1 MKPNIMVIGNRKE
14 DTTRE
19 PVNEAAVK
27 EAAFQGSAIPGPD
40 MQQPEVRGSAIPGP
54 DMQQPGVQGPAI
66 PGPDGQH
73 PAERGSAAQE
83 PAIQEPSGRKPFYE
97 KDWGNE
103 RAVLSRLDG
112 KLLADRRLY
121 ARVLYMHKIWCSTL
135 LESFDSEPTLLME
148 PLELI
153 VVDLSVGGIGVICEH
168 EVLVGSILSF
178 KLPLDNIE
186 YEIKC
191 EVVYCF
197 ENSGKYRAGLKLADR
212 NRYFIRHLKIFV
224 ARLTLQ
230 NMLGAEN

>member
-1 MKPNIMVIGNRKE
+1 MKPNIMVIGNRK
-14 DTTRE
+14 DDATRE
-19 PVNEAAVK
+19 PANEPAMQEAALQEPESRVIM
-27 EAAFQGSAIPGPD
+27 EQESAQEP
-40 MQQPEVRGSAIPGP
+40 AL
-54 DMQQPGVQGPAI
+54 QGPAEQQ
-66 PGPDGQH
+66 P
-73 PAERGSAAQE
+73 AAQE
-83 PAIQEPSGRKPFYE
+83 PAIKEPPERKLFYE

-103 RAVLSRLDG
+103 HAVLSRLDG

-135 LESFDSEPTLLME
+135 FESFDSEPTLLMD

-153 VVDLSVGGIGVICEH
+153 VVDLSMGGIGVICEH
-168 EVLVGSILSF
+168 EVPVGAILSF

-212 NRYFIRHLKIFV
+212 NRNFIRHLKILV

-230 NMLGAEN
+230 SMLGAQN

>member
-14 DTTRE
+14 DAARG
-19 PVNEAAVK
+19 PANEAAFH
-27 EAAFQGSAIPGPD
+27 EAASQEPAGQESAVQEPAAQGST
-40 MQQPEVRGSAIPGP
+40 M
-54 DMQQPGVQGPAI
+54 
-66 PGPDGQH
+66 
-73 PAERGSAAQE
+73 QE
-83 PAIQEPSGRKPFYE
+83 PAISGPAEQQPAVQGPVIQEPSERKPFYE

-103 RAVLSRLDG
+103 RTVLSRLDG

-121 ARVLYMHKIWCSTL
+121 ARVLYMHKIRCNAL
-135 LESFDSEPTLLME
+135 FDSFDSEPTLLMD
-148 PLELI
+148 PLELM

-168 EVLVGSILSF
+168 EILVGTILSF
-178 KLPLDNIE
+178 KLPLDNIV

-212 NRYFIRHLKIFV
+212 NRNFIRHLKIFV